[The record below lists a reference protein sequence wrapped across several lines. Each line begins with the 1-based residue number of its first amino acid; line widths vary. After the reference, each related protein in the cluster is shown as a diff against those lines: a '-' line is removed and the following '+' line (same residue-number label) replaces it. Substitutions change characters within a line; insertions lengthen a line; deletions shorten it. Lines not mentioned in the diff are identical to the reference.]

1 VGFGNIQRVGLVYW
15 ALDLTNVRTRC
26 RKMGGGERRKMREAE
41 GGREGQRRACARE
54 SPCVH
59 TASELAGGVRTSVTE
74 DEQGLFRD
82 VGAVLKDALYQTQL
96 MHHCPSL

>member
-1 VGFGNIQRVGLVYW
+1 MQKDGRRRETQN
-15 ALDLTNVRTRC
+15 
-26 RKMGGGERRKMREAE
+26 ERG
-41 GGREGQRRACARE
+41 GGREGGTEKSTRARE

>member
-1 VGFGNIQRVGLVYW
+1 
-15 ALDLTNVRTRC
+15 
-26 RKMGGGERRKMREAE
+26 MREAE
-41 GGREGQRRACARE
+41 GGREGQRRARAR
-54 SPCVH
+54 PCVH